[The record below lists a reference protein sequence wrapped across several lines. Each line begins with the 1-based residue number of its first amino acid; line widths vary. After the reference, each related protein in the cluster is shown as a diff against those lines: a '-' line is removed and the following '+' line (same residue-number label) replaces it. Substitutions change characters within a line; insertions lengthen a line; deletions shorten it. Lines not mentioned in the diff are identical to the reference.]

1 MFIHNLKYFFKII
14 FRNRMLIFWT
24 FAFPIILGTF
34 FNMAFSNIE
43 KNEQLDIIDIA
54 IVHNESFKN
63 DQIMKE
69 TFKKLSNKNNK
80 ERLFNIKYVSLG
92 KAKELLSKNKVVG
105 YLLLEDNDAKVVVL
119 ESGINETV
127 FKYVVEEITQT
138 KEMLPDIFEYEM
150 LNSTKKYR
158 EINTK
163 EMYSNINK
171 MIQED
176 QPRIKDISKPNLSYT
191 MIEFY
196 TLIAMTCLYGGIIG
210 MSAINMCL
218 ANMSSMGKRIEIS
231 PIKKIKIIL
240 SSLCASFIIQ
250 LIGLALLFIYTIFVL
265 KVDYGNNLFAVL
277 LLSIVGTLAGL
288 SLGIT
293 TAVLVKKDE
302 NTKVGMMISITML
315 GCVLSGMMGITMK
328 YIVDKNIPIVN
339 KLNPVNMITDGFY
352 SLYYY
357 SGSNRFLWNV
367 ISLLIFSFLL
377 IIISGIKLRRN
388 KYDSI

>member
-1 MFIHNLKYFFKII
+1 MFIHNLKYFIKII

-69 TFKKLSNKNNK
+69 TFKNLSNKNNK

-105 YLLLEDNDAKVVVL
+105 YLLLEDNDTKVVVL

-171 MIQED
+171 MLQED
-176 QPRIKDISKPNLSYT
+176 QSRIKDISKPNLSYT